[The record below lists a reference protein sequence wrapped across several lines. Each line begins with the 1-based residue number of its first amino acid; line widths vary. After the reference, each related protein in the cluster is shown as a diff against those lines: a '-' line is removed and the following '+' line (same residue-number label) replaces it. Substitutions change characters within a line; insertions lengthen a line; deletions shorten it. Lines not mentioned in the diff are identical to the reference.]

1 MKNKVINQNIA
12 VKILLLI
19 ISIILVFIANGCE
32 KTKTVIIDNPNYNS
46 YILQLQGSW
55 ISNDT
60 SAQYAEVIFLRENS
74 DNDGNNDYIIIKDN
88 QGKETKEEITNI
100 IANDDYM
107 KTYSIEIDQENKYSF
122 YMTDSNNI
130 VFENVSL
137 RLIDEYFDAAFTEI
151 EGSWTNDSGIK
162 VTFFTN
168 KNNRYVNLTD
178 GFGTF
183 NKRIFD
189 IEAAADKGVG
199 NYIKTKEGT
208 SFIDFYYNFTSDGK
222 LDFYDYEL
230 YRNED
235 TTEYEDLKQEELP
248 EPEEITEETKEP
260 TYDLSTHGTS
270 TGYEVADYSGDIPT
284 DTAYIF
290 VGDSRF
296 VGMNT
301 ACGISSRSNQ
311 FVVAKISQGYFWL
324 TNEAMPQVDK
334 IISNHNAASWVV
346 IFNLGIND
354 LGNISKYKS
363 FYQSL
368 ADKPYKVVMVSV
380 NPVGNYPSIPNETV
394 EGFNNSI
401 KGLGYTYVDTYSY
414 LMNERGYVTPDGL
427 HYSNSTYQDIYR
439 YIIYSVKGISI
450 SDADRQSIDNQ
461 YHGENVSDNGISENS
476 VSDNSVSSNEAE
488 NQPKMTYENVEAFY
502 ANETNSVEF
511 SSRIQNIK
519 ASCSEVFS
527 NVTVTVNG
535 NTITYN
541 YIYGIDVPDVDWDST
556 DSQLDA
562 TAAAEIGKLRQDSGI
577 TSEITIGYIYYDKEG
592 TEVHSYYSK
601 Q

>member
-1 MKNKVINQNIA
+1 
-12 VKILLLI
+12 
-19 ISIILVFIANGCE
+19 
-32 KTKTVIIDNPNYNS
+32 
-46 YILQLQGSW
+46 
-55 ISNDT
+55 
-60 SAQYAEVIFLRENS
+60 
-74 DNDGNNDYIIIKDN
+74 
-88 QGKETKEEITNI
+88 
-100 IANDDYM
+100 
-107 KTYSIEIDQENKYSF
+107 
-122 YMTDSNNI
+122 
-130 VFENVSL
+130 
-137 RLIDEYFDAAFTEI
+137 
-151 EGSWTNDSGIK
+151 
-162 VTFFTN
+162 
-168 KNNRYVNLTD
+168 
-178 GFGTF
+178 
-183 NKRIFD
+183 
-189 IEAAADKGVG
+189 
-199 NYIKTKEGT
+199 
-208 SFIDFYYNFTSDGK
+208 
-222 LDFYDYEL
+222 
-230 YRNED
+230 
-235 TTEYEDLKQEELP
+235 
-248 EPEEITEETKEP
+248 
-260 TYDLSTHGTS
+260 
-270 TGYEVADYSGDIPT
+270 
-284 DTAYIF
+284 
-290 VGDSRF
+290 
-296 VGMNT
+296 MNT

-461 YHGENVSDNGISENS
+461 YHGENVSENSISENS